1 MILENLYRILLDSE
15 FIYLYSFDKHKN
27 LWCGALK
34 DVPNCYMN
42 CNVYSMYT
50 RTIDTGSCLIINI
63 ETV

>member
-15 FIYLYSFDKHKN
+15 YICLYSFDEHKN

-50 RTIDTGSCLIINI
+50 HTIDTGSCLIINI